1 MSKDDIYNALCAVF
15 FAEEVR
21 LQERISDIQY
31 RMWQRGADINL
42 HIELIQA
49 QACFDYFRTYML
61 SVLNFLKNF
70 DR

>member
-21 LQERISDIQY
+21 LQDRISDIQY
-31 RMWQRGADINL
+31 RMWQRGADTHL

-49 QACFDYFRTYML
+49 QARLDYFRGYMMD
-61 SVLNFLKNF
+61 VLNFLKNF

>member
-21 LQERISDIQY
+21 LQDRISDIQY
-31 RMWQRGADINL
+31 RMWQRGADANVI
-42 HIELIQA
+42 IELIQA
-49 QACFDYFRTYML
+49 QSRYDYFRTYIL
-61 SVLNFLKNF
+61 DVLNFLKNF